1 MSSTPQVS
9 DERNLPLDNG
19 IAAAAPVPAATDD
32 QPPPPVEV
40 GPRLRRLGI
49 HGPRQSGKTC
59 YLTVLHRFRK
69 TSDAAMVLK
78 DDATISYLQGLWDRY
93 LVQGRHTPRTAGL
106 PAEIRFDLQAGG
118 RTWEIQS
125 RDYPGERVQRP
136 VDAETLAW
144 LESCDAVLVFVDASS
159 PPDLLAERLN
169 EVDLL
174 ISALRQLSHDGNTI
188 ARPLGLV
195 LTKWD
200 TQGPVAAGAP
210 EGEEQRAQAWLCERP
225 EFRQL
230 FHALQHAGHPDRVK
244 VFPVSAFGENRG
256 GTDPPEGGPRTPLK
270 LHAPLVW
277 AMRLGDERLL
287 ETARRRA
294 GERLDRWWPNYRGA
308 LAEYEDLV
316 ARGINKGPLFD
327 EEIEP
332 ERRLLRQRLT
342 KRRWKTAAIL
352 IPLLLVLTFV
362 VLALF
367 DLPEYDRAL
376 AALDDHEKQPAEVTE
391 VARVYL
397 DRSNPMGRL
406 LGRKKDIEERLK
418 SSLLTR
424 EEYEYEAL
432 RAFLKRHP
440 GDDQARQRAEQL
452 RTFRERWPSSE
463 HQAEVLGEER
473 SSLAAADAQR
483 RRNEQRAD
491 YEALLERVKTLTA
504 EERHD
509 SVLKEYQR
517 FLDDWRSGNRI

>member
-69 TSDAAMVLK
+69 SGDAAVVLK

-93 LVQGRHTPRTAGL
+93 LVQGKHTPRTAGL
-106 PAEIRFDLQAGG
+106 PAEIGFDVQTNG
-118 RTWEIQS
+118 RTWEVQT

-144 LESCDAVLVFVDASS
+144 LEACDAVLVFVDATS

-174 ISALRQLSHDGNTI
+174 LSALRQLSHDGNTI

-200 TQGPVAAGAP
+200 TQGPIAAAAP
-210 EGEEQRAQAWLCERP
+210 DGEEQRAHAWLSERP

-256 GTDPPEGGPRTPLK
+256 GTDPPEGGPRAPLN

-277 AMRLGDERLL
+277 AMQLGDERLL
-287 ETARRRA
+287 ETTRRRA
-294 GERLDRWWPNYRGA
+294 SERLHRWWPDYRGA
-308 LAEYEDLV
+308 LAEYDEVV
-316 ARGINKGPLFD
+316 AKGINKGPLFD

-332 ERRLLRQRLT
+332 ERRRLRQRLT
-342 KRRWKTAAIL
+342 RRRLKTAAIVV
-352 IPLLLVLTFV
+352 PLLLVLTGL
-362 VLALF
+362 VLALL
-367 DLPEYDRAL
+367 DEPGYERSL
-376 AALDDHEKQPAEVTE
+376 AALDDHEMRPAEVTE
-391 VARVYL
+391 ICRTYL
-397 DRSNPMGRL
+397 
-406 LGRKKDIEERLK
+406 
-418 SSLLTR
+418 
-424 EEYEYEAL
+424 
-432 RAFLKRHP
+432 
-440 GDDQARQRAEQL
+440 
-452 RTFRERWPSSE
+452 
-463 HQAEVLGEER
+463 
-473 SSLAAADAQR
+473 
-483 RRNEQRAD
+483 
-491 YEALLERVKTLTA
+491 
-504 EERHD
+504 
-509 SVLKEYQR
+509 
-517 FLDDWRSGNRI
+517 